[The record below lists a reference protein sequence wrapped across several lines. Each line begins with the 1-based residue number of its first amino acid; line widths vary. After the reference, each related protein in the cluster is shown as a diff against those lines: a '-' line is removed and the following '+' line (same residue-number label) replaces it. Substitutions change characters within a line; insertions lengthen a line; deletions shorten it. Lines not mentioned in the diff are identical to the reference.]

1 VLIFVG
7 AIALRQMG
15 IADEIVVIAFGLL
28 MGAVAVA
35 AALAFGLGGREIAA
49 RELENWLSRLRSNDR
64 SSSSQ

>member
-1 VLIFVG
+1 VG